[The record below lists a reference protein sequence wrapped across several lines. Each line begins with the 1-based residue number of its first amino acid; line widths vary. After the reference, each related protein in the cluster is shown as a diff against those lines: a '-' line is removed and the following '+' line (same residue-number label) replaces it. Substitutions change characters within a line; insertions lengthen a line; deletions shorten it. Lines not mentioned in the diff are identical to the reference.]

1 MEKQTNTGAQNV
13 LKNHYNEFSTKV
25 NRAAKDILESL
36 YHDVLSEVKGL
47 KGAISLIK
55 RVTGKDIK
63 LSFEDDSEMDLLMR
77 DKFKATGIQ
86 DKLDQLTELYE
97 KSSIELDMVDNP
109 DDAKNIITIFDD
121 RANVLLSG
129 GITTIV

>member
-1 MEKQTNTGAQNV
+1 MEKYTNNGAQNV
-13 LKNHYNEFSTKV
+13 LKNHYKEFSTKV
-25 NRAAKDILESL
+25 DRAAKDILESL

-77 DKFKATGIQ
+77 DKFKETGIQ
-86 DKLDQLTELYE
+86 DKLDKLAELYE
-97 KSSIELDMVDNP
+97 DASINLDTSCGY
-109 DDAKNIITIFDD
+109 DDAKNIITRFDN
-121 RANVLLSG
+121 RANALLSG
-129 GITTIV
+129 GITPVV